1 MATGTMPFRGETSAE
16 LSDEV
21 LNRAPVPPVRL
32 NLYVSPK
39 VEEIILKA
47 LEKNC
52 ETRYQHA
59 ADIRTA
65 LKRLKRDMESARV
78 GTMTAVAHAVQ
89 PQPWWRA
96 KWALAGGGAALAGL
110 LLVAI
115 WFTLFRGRGE
125 AIDSVDVLPFANAT
139 TNPDTDYLTT
149 GITDT

>member
-32 NLYVSPK
+32 NPYVSPK
-39 VEEIILKA
+39 LEEIILKA

-59 ADIRTA
+59 ADIRTG

-78 GTMTAVAHAVQ
+78 GTVTPLAPAVQ
-89 PQPWWRA
+89 PRPWLRA
-96 KWALAGGGAALAGL
+96 KWALAAGGTAPAALLVVQAGPPGP
-110 LLVAI
+110 
-115 WFTLFRGRGE
+115 T
-125 AIDSVDVLPFANAT
+125 
-139 TNPDTDYLTT
+139 
-149 GITDT
+149 